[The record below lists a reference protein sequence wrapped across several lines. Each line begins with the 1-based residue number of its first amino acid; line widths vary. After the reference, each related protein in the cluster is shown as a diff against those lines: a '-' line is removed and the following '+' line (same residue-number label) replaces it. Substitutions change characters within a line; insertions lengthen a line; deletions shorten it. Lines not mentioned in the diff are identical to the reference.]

1 MEKIM
6 MKEFEAKNIDKLLGD
21 GFAQGYLF
29 AEGENILAPRKATQA
44 EKNLRIKTIRRLLIA
59 GLSRQQ
65 ILEYCANRFLVSPKT
80 VYKYLDSINQELV
93 QEGRKDRELNYGL
106 AVARYEQA
114 LVECNKTGDM
124 QNLLR
129 ALKDL
134 STLQGLITHKIG
146 GTGEDDGPLK
156 IEFVNKSAE
165 EIKNEAGC
173 G

>member
-1 MEKIM
+1 M

-29 AEGENILAPRKATQA
+29 EEGENILAPRKATQA
-44 EKNLRIKTIRRLLIA
+44 EKQLRIKTIRRLLIA

-65 ILEYCANRFLVSPKT
+65 ILDYCARRFCVSPKT
-80 VYKYLDSINQELV
+80 VYKYMDVINQELI
-93 QEGRKDRELNYGL
+93 QESKKEKELNYGL

-114 LVECNKTGDM
+114 LVECNKSGDM

-134 STLQGLITHKIG
+134 HTLQGLITHKIG
-146 GTGEDDGPLK
+146 GTGEDEGPLK
-156 IEFVNKSAE
+156 IEFINKSAE
-165 EIKNEAGC
+165 EIKKEAGC
-173 G
+173 E